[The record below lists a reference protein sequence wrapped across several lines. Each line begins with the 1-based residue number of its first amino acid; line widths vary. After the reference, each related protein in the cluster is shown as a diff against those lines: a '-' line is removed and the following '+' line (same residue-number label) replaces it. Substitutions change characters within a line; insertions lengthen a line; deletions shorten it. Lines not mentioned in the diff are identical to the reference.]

1 VVTSAALE
9 DPLGVRDV
17 DEELVELVC
26 ADDELLAAEFEAI
39 IAANWPPSDTPSS
52 EGATADATDDISPT
66 PASTRRPAR
75 WMPSRST
82 RRQRSPPSP
91 DHGEQMT

>member
-39 IAANWPPSDTPSS
+39 IAANWPPSEAPPR
-52 EGATADATDDISPT
+52 EGATADATDDIPPT

-91 DHGEQMT
+91 DRGEQ

>member
-1 VVTSAALE
+1 MSAGLE

-39 IAANWPPSDTPSS
+39 IAANWPPSEAPLR
-52 EGATADATDDISPT
+52 EGATADATDDIPPT

>member
-39 IAANWPPSDTPSS
+39 IAANWPPSQAPSR
-52 EGATADATDDISPT
+52 EGATADATDDIPPT

-91 DHGEQMT
+91 DHGER